1 MLIRR
6 TRGRFTHLSRRAVAA
21 TCLVAAML
29 VVTACGGT
37 SSAGGTSAAGLK
49 GTPIKIALLANLT
62 GPAADA
68 EAAAAKVFEAW
79 GTDTNASGGIAG
91 HPVDIVVKD
100 TKGDAPTAQAAAE
113 EVIGDTSIAAV
124 VHASSSTEGVVGQ
137 TLADSGLP
145 VVGGEGYNPTVWG
158 KLKNWFGITTTFPQ
172 VVDMQVASAQPV
184 GGHTLS
190 VVACAEDPSCVAAMP
205 LFDAATKAAGATY
218 AGTVKVAASAPN
230 YTAECLN
237 LVRGKADFV
246 QLSVAP
252 AVGVRVVQDCQT
264 QGYKGYFGSSAA
276 GVMSSLYDTPG
287 IRLAGGLNAFPWWVD
302 DAPVKHFREVMAARN
317 VPEKDWAQPTATALW
332 ATGELFAKAMAKAAA
347 QPEAKVT
354 RETVLD
360 AYGKISGETLDG
372 LLPQPITFKANE
384 PASPVNCYWLYDYQN
399 SAFKGTLTPSCPK

>member
-1 MLIRR
+1 MISRQSRGITLGRR
-6 TRGRFTHLSRRAVAA
+6 R
-21 TCLVAAML
+21 LVAAASLVAVSL
-29 VVTACGGT
+29 VVTACGG
-37 SSAGGTSAAGLK
+37 SAGTDAGTDTAGLK
-49 GTPIKIALLANLT
+49 GTPIKIALMANLT
-62 GPAADA
+62 GPSGEA

-79 GTDTNASGGIAG
+79 GTDTNATGGIAG

-100 TKGDAPTAQAAAE
+100 TKGDAPTAQAVAE
-113 EVIGDTSIAAV
+113 EVIADTSIAAV
-124 VHASSSTEGVVGQ
+124 VSASSGTEGVVGQ
-137 TLADSGLP
+137 TLSDSGLP
-145 VVGGEGYNPTVWG
+145 VVGGEGYSPLVWG

-172 VVDMQVASAQPV
+172 VVDMQVASSQPV
-184 GGHTLS
+184 GGKTLS

-205 LFDAATKAAGATY
+205 LFDAAVKAAGANY

-237 LVRGKADFV
+237 LLRGKADFV

-276 GVMSSLYDTPG
+276 GVTSKLYDTPG
-287 IRLAGGLNAFPWWVD
+287 IRLAGGLNGFPWWVD
-302 DAPVKHFREVMAARN
+302 DAPVKKFREVMAAQG
-317 VPEKDWAQPTATALW
+317 VDEATYGHPTATALW
-332 ATGELFAKAMAKAAA
+332 ATGELFAKAMATAAA
-347 QPEAKVT
+347 QPETKVT

-384 PASPVNCYWLYDYQN
+384 PASPVDCYWLYDFQDG
-399 SAFKGTLTPSCPK
+399 AFKGTLTPSCPK